1 MKSSPSICNI
11 NLLPQ
16 FYMVGDFLVGHS
28 KTDCKFNSNINVNV
42 TVDTYMKKSFNL
54 SSSRLLKNLLASR
67 ITRLEVLAK
76 LRDNLR

>member
-16 FYMVGDFLVGHS
+16 FYMVGDFLVGYS

-42 TVDTYMKKSFNL
+42 TIDTYMKKSFNL